1 MLPRPQRALK
11 TQRFIPA
18 DVSFK
23 CKEKYISKGFLK
35 IKNKY
40 ATNKRMMISSI
51 YHFNTGYMKKIL
63 SILIFLSL
71 ISCIVSC
78 KKEDDD
84 RNNFYDSN
92 QRIGVW
98 INSERE
104 DTLEFIDNSNL
115 IRKGNP
121 YSYEEYLYRIEG
133 EILFVR
139 LPESSNETQHSI
151 LTEGKNTVVLG
162 NMYITT
168 GFGDNSGTFTKQN

>member
-1 MLPRPQRALK
+1 M
-11 TQRFIPA
+11 TSFIY
-18 DVSFK
+18 D
-23 CKEKYISKGFLK
+23 
-35 IKNKY
+35 
-40 ATNKRMMISSI
+40 
-51 YHFNTGYMKKIL
+51 FNIGDMKKIL

-71 ISCIVSC
+71 ISSIVSC
-78 KKEDDD
+78 RKDDD
-84 RNNFYDSN
+84 DKINFNDSN
-92 QRIGVW
+92 QRIGIW

-115 IRKGNP
+115 IRKGKP

-133 EILFVR
+133 EMLFVR